1 MTCRPISLLTPTL
14 PYSPPSTRKQRGGD
28 EGDYVRPWQKRV
40 PIIIRSASSRE
51 DLDGLRCAGTGVG
64 LGAGLGTDP
73 GPPPK
78 RLHAECQDWVARNVL
93 TPGGALRP
101 AAADCLALVY
111 HGAAGGPADHAPGVG
126 APDGAL
132 ARPTVLKG
140 PAIRA
145 LAGRMRR
152 VVLEFAVQQVLAE
165 GTEDAVKLEPGGAAQ
180 RRPSTLTGECRC
192 AQSRR
197 LGAPVAGA
205 WSIVTFGVDVATAT
219 MAGCAASCPVPKS
232 SPLSA
237 SPPAFHVMACLP
249 RLPSWVRR
257 LPSAHVT
264 ATVCHEPCTARGQH
278 STTQRCSAQAWAPRP
293 AAIPRGH
300 RVRRCCHSGPC
311 RGPGQWPASPKGTP
325 WAVLRQCRPRGRV

>member
-1 MTCRPISLLTPTL
+1 VTCRPISLLTPTL

-101 AAADCLALVY
+101 AAAACLALVY
-111 HGAAGGPADHAPGVG
+111 HGAAGGSADHAPGVG

-180 RRPSTLTGECRC
+180 RRPSTLAGECRF

-197 LGAPVAGA
+197 LSVPLAVAWNLGCGCRHCYHGRLCCLLSCPKVIALVCFPTRISCHGLLAQAPVLG
-205 WSIVTFGVDVATAT
+205 
-219 MAGCAASCPVPKS
+219 PP
-232 SPLSA
+232 SP
-237 SPPAFHVMACLP
+237 
-249 RLPSWVRR
+249 
-257 LPSAHVT
+257 
-264 ATVCHEPCTARGQH
+264 E
-278 STTQRCSAQAWAPRP
+278 
-293 AAIPRGH
+293 
-300 RVRRCCHSGPC
+300 
-311 RGPGQWPASPKGTP
+311 
-325 WAVLRQCRPRGRV
+325 RPRHGHSLP